1 MNIHKNIHF
10 FSELF
15 FKFVRIREIKREI
28 WRFFKNNLKNSQL
41 MPIFFGF
48 FTKNRDFWRN
58 FLKPIAISVNL

>member
-41 MPIFFGF
+41 MPIFLDFSQKTVIFGEIF
-48 FTKNRDFWRN
+48 
-58 FLKPIAISVNL
+58 

>member
-15 FKFVRIREIKREI
+15 FKFARIREIKREI

-41 MPIFFGF
+41 MPIFLDFSQKTVIFGEIF
-48 FTKNRDFWRN
+48 
-58 FLKPIAISVNL
+58 